1 MTASPSQST
10 RRPCD
15 IVMKGGITSGVV
27 YPPAVCELANDFDF
41 RSIGGTSA
49 GAIAAALTAAAQYRR
64 ARGAQDAEAGFA
76 QLKSIPAW
84 LGSNDNLFSLFAPDK
99 PTRSLFTTIVA
110 LFVPQSIVSRG
121 TRLLEAHW
129 LAALIG
135 AIPGAMYLWAAS
147 MVSTGALI
155 GLHAIFAL
163 VVILGGAT
171 LAAVVSLVNAVFR
184 IVPTNGYGLVKGAVS
199 EEPRQTGRPERT
211 AALSS
216 WLSAEMERIA
226 GLEVGDTPLT
236 FGMLWNPSGEPAAV
250 KSDEVPGERTI
261 NLEMITTC
269 VTEGMPYRFPCP
281 TTGLYFRESD
291 LQGYF
296 PKHIIKWMLDHPRPG
311 ATQHDGFSVM
321 PAIADL
327 PVVVAT
333 RMSLA
338 FPFLLSA
345 VPLHAIDYTAAEDAQ
360 QPQPIWFSDGGI
372 CSNFPIALFDAPLPR
387 WPTLA
392 ISLGSFTTR
401 TPLDGVYMPKTNSQ
415 GRLRAFASIQNL
427 SSFLASIFSTM
438 QNWNDDEQAKL
449 PGYRDRIATV
459 ALHDDE
465 GGLNLRMPS
474 SVMST
479 LEQRGARAGE
489 ELRDRFVQPSDLSST
504 GPAMNWENHRWLRFR
519 TTMAAL
525 SHYLRDWDRGFT
537 SPTPGDVTY
546 ETLLEATTGLPAHSY
561 PIPSAQK
568 SEYSRLVDVVAAD
581 GTAVTND
588 PVLETETPQPDPRLV
603 LRANQ

>member
-1 MTASPSQST
+1 MTASPGQST

-15 IVMKGGITSGVV
+15 IVMKGGITSGIV

-64 ARGAQDAEAGFA
+64 ARGGYGAEAGFE
-76 QLKSIPAW
+76 QVKSIPAW
-84 LGSNDNLFSLFAPDK
+84 LGSNDNLFSVFAPDK

-110 LFVPQSIVSRG
+110 LFVPQSIVSRL

-147 MVSTGALI
+147 LTRSDALI
-155 GLHAIFAL
+155 GLHALFAVI
-163 VVILGGAT
+163 VVVGGAT
-171 LAAVVSLVNAVFR
+171 LAAAVSLVNAVFR
-184 IVPTNGYGLVKGAVS
+184 IVPTNGYGLVKGAVT
-199 EEPRQTGRPERT
+199 EEPRQAGRPERT

-216 WLSAEMERIA
+216 WLAAEMERVA
-226 GLEVGDTPLT
+226 GLDVGVTPLT
-236 FGMLWNPSGEPAAV
+236 FGMLWNPDRNPGAFE
-250 KSDEVPGERTI
+250 SDEVADERAI
-261 NLEMITTC
+261 NLEMIATC
-269 VTEGMPYRFPCP
+269 ITQGMPYRFPCS
-281 TTGLYFRESD
+281 TAGLYFREKD
-291 LQGYF
+291 LAGYF
-296 PKHIIKWMLDHPRPG
+296 PKHVIQWMLDHPRPG

-327 PVVVAT
+327 PVIVAT

-345 VPLHAIDYTAAEDAQ
+345 VPLHAVDYTAADDNR

-392 ISLGSFTTR
+392 ISLGTFSAR
-401 TPLDGVYMPKTNSQ
+401 TPADGVFMPKNNSQ

-427 SSFLASIFSTM
+427 PSFLASIFSTM
-438 QNWNDDEQAKL
+438 QNWNDDEQSKL
-449 PGYRDRIATV
+449 PGYRDRIATI

-474 SVMST
+474 SIMSA
-479 LEQRGARAGE
+479 LESRGSRAGQ
-489 ELRDRFVQPSDLSST
+489 ELRDHFVQPSDLSS
-504 GPAMNWENHRWLRFR
+504 PATAMSWENHRWLRFR

-525 SHYLRDWDRGFT
+525 SHYLRDWDRGFNL
-537 SPTPGDVTY
+537 PIPGDVTY
-546 ETLLEATTGLPAHSY
+546 EKLLEATMGLPVHSY
-561 PIPSAQK
+561 PIPSSQK
-568 SEYSRLVDVVAAD
+568 ESYSKLVDAVAAD
-581 GTAVTND
+581 GAAVSND
-588 PVLETETPQPDPRLV
+588 PVLETGTPQPDPRLV
-603 LRANQ
+603 LRANR